1 MIFRKKELKRD
12 YILALKS
19 NINIGLSKEDKEI
32 KEYINIE
39 TLQPGL
45 QTVEICLEELDF
57 PLLLTKQV
65 FKNENDTVG
74 QLYLACSD
82 LNLAYDQTTTIYK
95 KRWGVVEYNKSI
107 KKYRFCQ
114 ITNNNNQNKN

>member
-1 MIFRKKELKRD
+1 MDIW
-12 YILALKS
+12 
-19 NINIGLSKEDKEI
+19 
-32 KEYINIE
+32 
-39 TLQPGL
+39 
-45 QTVEICLEELDF
+45 LEELDF
-57 PLLLTKQV
+57 LLLLTKQV

-107 KKYRFCQ
+107 KSNTGFAKSPTITIKTKTNHFYLAAQKAAYTELQ
-114 ITNNNNQNKN
+114 ILTKLRKAKKI